1 VCLLLIQHIYYS
13 GPQKSLL
20 QHFSQI
26 GAKSLSSMAAVESR
40 DHPLPKMLLMVS
52 LFSLY
57 SHTCILMRF
66 VKDAQCKA
74 LASTASKAP
83 KPTEAVKGTK
93 RTKNQAL
100 ADSEKKRK
108 KVRKKSYPSYIANL
122 FSAILVDGPYLIT
135 MLVLKQVHPD
145 MGISNK
151 VMAILSSFVNDVFER
166 IAPEVSS
173 ESLLLPFGNHSFN
186 AFFFLFA
193 ELAAYSKKSTISS
206 REIQTSVRLILPDE
220 LAKHAISEGT
230 SRSQVHCLGVIV

>member
-1 VCLLLIQHIYYS
+1 VCLLLIQHVYYL
-13 GPQKSLL
+13 GPQKLLL
-20 QHFSQI
+20 QHFLQN
-26 GAKSLSSMAAVESR
+26 GAKSSSSMAAVESR
-40 DHPLPKMLLMVS
+40 DHLLPKMLLIVS

-66 VKDAQCKA
+66 VEDAQHKA

-83 KPTEAVKGTK
+83 KPTEAAKGTK
-93 RTKNQAL
+93 RTKDQAL

-108 KVRKKSYPSYIANL
+108 KVRKRSYSSYITNL

-151 VMAILSSFVNDVFER
+151 VMAIFSSFVNDVFEC
-166 IAPEVSS
+166 IAPEASS
-173 ESLLLPFGNHSFN
+173 EFLFLHFDNHSFN
-186 AFFFLFA
+186 AFSFLFA

-206 REIQTSVRLILPDE
+206 CEIQTSVN
-220 LAKHAISEGT
+220 
-230 SRSQVHCLGVIV
+230 SQTHPS